1 MKKIIKI
8 AEAREIA
15 KSNPQL
21 DADDLIWGIEYL
33 NKGNEARAGLTIEEM
48 LVVALYLISREVKND
63 RQSDFTCNARE
74 LCRRVDDMLLAPV
87 GYTLSVVRGETTKCN
102 RILIAELNMGLNHIT
117 LTKTNPYLKTA

>member
-15 KSNPQL
+15 KSNPHL

-33 NKGNEARAGLTIEEM
+33 NKGNEARAGLTKEEM

-63 RQSDFTCNARE
+63 RQCDYTCNARE
-74 LCRRVDDMLLAPV
+74 LCRKVDDMLLAPV

-102 RILIAELNMGLNHIT
+102 RILVAELNMGLNHIT
-117 LTKTNPYLKTA
+117 LTNTNPYLKTA